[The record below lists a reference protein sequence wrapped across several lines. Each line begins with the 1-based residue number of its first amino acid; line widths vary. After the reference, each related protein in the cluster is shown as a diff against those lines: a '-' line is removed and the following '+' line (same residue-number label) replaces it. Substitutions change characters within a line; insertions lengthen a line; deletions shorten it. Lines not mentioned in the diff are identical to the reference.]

1 MDSRESKLE
10 ILRHFQG
17 NDLLLIGGNLN
28 RGCLLKSPNL
38 TQGGEFFFKVIL
50 LKRWRVFDSYQNIL
64 SFAPLRVRKHI
75 FQVA

>member
-38 TQGGEFFFKVIL
+38 TQGGEFFFKSNFIKKVE
-50 LKRWRVFDSYQNIL
+50 
-64 SFAPLRVRKHI
+64 SF
-75 FQVA
+75 